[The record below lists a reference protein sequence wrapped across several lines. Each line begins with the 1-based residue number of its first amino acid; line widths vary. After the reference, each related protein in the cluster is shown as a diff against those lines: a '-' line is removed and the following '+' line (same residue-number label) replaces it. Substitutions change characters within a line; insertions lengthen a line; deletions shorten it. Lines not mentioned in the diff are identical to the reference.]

1 VTKVAIRANAEYDLV
16 GTDEFRHFRDELMQR
31 YSIAE
36 QERWRGVKIM
46 RLPTAYATATVT
58 GPLTL
63 PPAAGGFGTLGPE
76 SGFVWRLGRVTIAS
90 SGTDQAGAIREPG
103 AQQSIALP
111 AVIVTTPTAG
121 QVLATA
127 TVPIAGTY
135 TVNYDVLLGGTLGAQ
150 DRNNVQLEVNGVA
163 VPTGNTSNNGINS
176 GTLYGQTPQQ
186 ITVPAGA
193 TVTLNAIG
201 AGTAASTYSAGGSI
215 TPDSQ
220 AVTVGAGVALY
231 TTSDETQQARNL
243 IDSSLQVGVSYTPG
257 SRGVFLMPAEGLVAV
272 VQATAGNTYTMSGQF
287 ISVPAEMQG
296 KIT

>member
-1 VTKVAIRANAEYDLV
+1 MTKVQIRANAEYDLV
-16 GTDEFRHFRDELMQR
+16 GTEDFRHFRDEMMQR

-46 RLPTAYATATVT
+46 RLPTSYATATAT

-103 AQQSIALP
+103 SESSLVLTP
-111 AVIVTTPTAG
+111 IVATTPTAG
-121 QVLATA
+121 QVLATVA
-127 TVPIAGTY
+127 VPTQGTY
-135 TVNYDVLLGGTLGAQ
+135 TINWNAILGGTLGAQ
-150 DRNNVQLEVNGVA
+150 DRNNIALEVNGVTVA
-163 VPTGNTSNNGINS
+163 TGNIGINS
-176 GTLYGQTPQQ
+176 GTNYPQVPQ
-186 ITVPAGA
+186 VVNIPAGA

-201 AGTAASTYSAGGSI
+201 AGTAASIYSAGGTI

-220 AVTVGAGVALY
+220 TLTVGAGVALY
-231 TTSDETQQARNL
+231 TTSDESQQARNL